1 MILNI
6 VLGFIILWIF
16 GVILYFKDKK
26 TVLIIA
32 PFSSILGYTVNEFC
46 FHLNFWRL
54 VPININDDLTSVS
67 VNLGLY
73 PILGSY
79 LIYYISKKHINS
91 YSITLIFTIVTTILE
106 YLAVLFN
113 LVSYG
118 NGWNIGWT
126 FLSYLIPYLL
136 VYWYYLKLKKIKIFW

>member
-1 MILNI
+1 L
-6 VLGFIILWIF
+6 VF

-32 PFSSILGYTVNEFC
+32 PFSGILAYTINEFC
-46 FHLNFWRL
+46 FHLNLWRL
-54 VPININDDLTSVS
+54 APLNIKDDLTTIS

-73 PILGSY
+73 PILGCY
-79 LIYYISKKHINS
+79 LIYYISRKHINA
-91 YSITLIFTIVTTILE
+91 YLIILIFTIVTTIFE
-106 YLAVLFN
+106 YLGFLFN
-113 LVSYG
+113 FVIYG

-136 VYWYYLKLKKIKIFW
+136 IYWYYLKLKI

>member
-1 MILNI
+1 MIINI
-6 VLGFIILWIF
+6 VLGFIIPWVF

-26 TVLIIA
+26 TLLVIA
-32 PFSSILGYTVNEFC
+32 PISSVLAYTVNEFC

-54 VPININDDLTSVS
+54 VPVNINDDLTSVS

-73 PILGSY
+73 PIFGCY
-79 LIYYISKKHINS
+79 FIYYISRKHIKP
-91 YSITLIFTIVTTILE
+91 YLIILIFTLATTIFE
-106 YLAVLFN
+106 YIGVLFN
-113 LVSYG
+113 LVTYG

-136 VYWYYLKLKKIKIFW
+136 IYWYYLNLKHLKVF

>member
-1 MILNI
+1 MTLNI
-6 VLGFIILWIF
+6 VIGFIIPWIF
-16 GVILYFKDKK
+16 GVTLYFKDRK

-54 VPININDDLTSVS
+54 VPVNINDDLTSMS

-73 PILGSY
+73 PILGCY
-79 LIYYISKKHINS
+79 LIYYISKKHVNPYLI
-91 YSITLIFTIVTTILE
+91 IFIFTIVTTILE
-106 YLAVLFN
+106 YLGVLFD

-118 NGWNIGWT
+118 NGWNIGFT

-136 VYWYYLKLKKIKIFW
+136 IYWYYLHVKIFLR

>member
-6 VLGFIILWIF
+6 VLGFIIPWIF

-26 TVLIIA
+26 IVLIIA
-32 PFSSILGYTVNEFC
+32 PFSSILAYTVNEFC

-54 VPININDDLTSVS
+54 APLNINDDYTSLS

-73 PILGSY
+73 SILGCY
-79 LIYYISKKHINS
+79 LIYYISRKHINS
-91 YSITLIFTIVTTILE
+91 YLMILIFTIVTTILE
-106 YLAVLFN
+106 YLGILFN

-136 VYWYYLKLKKIKIFW
+136 IYWYYLKLREIKVF